1 MLTPWFEFQLMAFQE
16 NPYTWDETA
25 SSIRSTVIDVTVRT
39 SKGMEV
45 EVNSLSSALGLH
57 IPIGHTEKVSDP
69 RKEPR
74 HLFLQP
80 GVIRYHTFVIPS
92 SDHLVSLR
100 VANVVS
106 RQIMVY
112 FGQGFK
118 PIANNYS
125 YVFNLPDLS
134 LCKSYKTDKILNCTN
149 DPYSVKRTGYD
160 AGLYYVGITLVVPKT
175 RMRRS
180 CTGNGRRKK
189 RSCIQVKDPPTTPP
203 PTPMIVTPQF
213 NARTDVNYTFSVTM
227 GTCLYWSEE
236 EEKWS
241 SRGCKVRSNIS
252 RSNLDSDL

>member
-1 MLTPWFEFQLMAFQE
+1 MAFKE
-16 NPYTWDETA
+16 NPYTWDKTA
-25 SSIRSTVIDVTVRT
+25 SSIRSTVIDVTLRN

-45 EVNSLSSALGLH
+45 EVNNLSNPLGLH
-57 IPIGHTEKVSDP
+57 IPIGHTKKVSDD

-80 GVIRYHTFVIPS
+80 GVIRYHAFAIPS
-92 SDHLVSLR
+92 SEHLVSLR
-100 VANVVS
+100 IANVAS
-106 RQIMVY
+106 RQMVVY

-118 PIANNYS
+118 PSANNYS

-134 LCKSYKTDKILNCTN
+134 FCKSYKTDKLINCTN
-149 DPYSVKRTGYD
+149 DPYSVKRTGYG

-175 RMRRS
+175 RMPRS
-180 CTGNGRRKK
+180 CTGNGSRKK
-189 RSCIQVKDPPTTPP
+189 RSCIQVKVPPTTQP

-213 NARTDVNYTFSVTM
+213 NAKTDVNYTFSATV

-241 SRGCKVRSNIS
+241 SRGCKVRSNMS
-252 RSNLDSDL
+252 RPNLPSDL